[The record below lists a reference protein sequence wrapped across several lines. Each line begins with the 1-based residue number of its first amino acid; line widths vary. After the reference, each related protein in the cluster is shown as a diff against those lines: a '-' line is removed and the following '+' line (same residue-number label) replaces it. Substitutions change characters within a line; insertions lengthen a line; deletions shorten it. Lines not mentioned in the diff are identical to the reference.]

1 MLAITIKTRDVE
13 LTEQLTDYVD
23 NKIGRLDRYLPIL
36 KEGRMELRFEPIKD
50 AGGRFIAEVTCWGGK
65 VTIRG
70 EERGSDVTQAID
82 AVVDVLYRQIAR
94 YKGKRFA
101 RGRQAEMQAREAARE
116 DARLDEEILL
126 QEEGETLPLPEDVL
140 EELESEEPTGIVRV
154 KQFPLSPMGPEEAI
168 EQMELLGHTFFIFWN
183 ASNDRVNV
191 VYQRLDGNYGLLD
204 PQQS

>member
-1 MLAITIKTRDVE
+1 MLAINIKTRDIE
-13 LTEQLTDYVD
+13 LTDQLERYVE
-23 NKIGRLDRYLPIL
+23 NKIGKLDRYLPIL
-36 KEGRMELRFEPIKD
+36 KEARIELRHEPIKN
-50 AGGRFIAEVTCWGGK
+50 AGGRFVAQVTCRGGK

-70 EERGSDVTQAID
+70 EERGSDATQAID

-94 YKGKRFA
+94 FKGKRFTRA
-101 RGRQAEMQAREAARE
+101 RQADLQARATARA

-126 QEEGETLPLPEDVL
+126 QEEGEALPLPEEVI
-140 EELESEEPTGIVRV
+140 EELEAEEPAGIVRV

-168 EQMELLGHTFFIFWN
+168 EQMELLGHTFFVFWN

-204 PQQS
+204 PQLS